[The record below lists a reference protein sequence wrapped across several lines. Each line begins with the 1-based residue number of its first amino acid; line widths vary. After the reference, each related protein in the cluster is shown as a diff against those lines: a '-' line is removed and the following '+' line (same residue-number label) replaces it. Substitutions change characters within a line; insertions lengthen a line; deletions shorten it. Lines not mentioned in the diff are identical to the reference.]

1 MIHQAKTFFLF
12 IFFILFAL
20 TSCQASS
27 LEIVAV
33 TIISSEGQTYR
44 LERVEVA
51 NTTAKHAKGL
61 MHRKSLASDSGMI
74 FIYPKERWGSFW
86 MKNTLVPLAIAFIDE
101 RGTIIEIL
109 HGEPLDV
116 TLLTPSLPY
125 LTVLEVNEGWFS
137 NRNISIGAKVSWK

>member
-1 MIHQAKTFFLF
+1 M
-12 IFFILFAL
+12 
-20 TSCQASS
+20 
-27 LEIVAV
+27 
-33 TIISSEGQTYR
+33 
-44 LERVEVA
+44 A

-61 MHRKSLASDSGMI
+61 MHRKSLASDSGML
-74 FIYPKERWGSFW
+74 FIYPKERLGSFW

-116 TLLTPSLPY
+116 TLLTPSRPY